1 MPETK
6 RTQSKP
12 QPQPHKRHDYVL
24 SRARA
29 VAIYVAQNGC
39 TVREAAE
46 VFKYSKSTIHLDLTE
61 RAPHCAPF
69 WYKEARKVLDQHKAE
84 QAKRGGQATARNR
97 RRKLADELRARN
109 SNDN

>member
-1 MPETK
+1 MPETR
-6 RTQSKP
+6 RT
-12 QPQPHKRHDYVL
+12 HRRHDYVL

-29 VAIYVAQNGC
+29 VTIYVAQNKC

-84 QAKRGGQATARNR
+84 RARKGGQVAARNR
-97 RRKLADELRARN
+97 RRLLADEFRARI